1 VLGRSLLTQLLIGSL
16 VPALL
21 SLAAAGAVG
30 YFLAQKTLEEQ
41 LGESLASDAALI
53 ASQVEGIRLLSV
65 QPGDDIRGTRSYRAL
80 RRQLDDM
87 RKAAGARRV
96 FAVDLQGRV
105 RADAGGGLPV
115 GTPVPELARD
125 RRELARAVSLGSAS
139 SQVLFS
145 GPDGLLY
152 RTGYAAVRQEG
163 RPVGVVGVEGSAAF
177 YQPLHTLARSYAAL
191 GVLALV
197 ILALVSV
204 TVARG
209 LTRPLRQLMRAAIRM
224 GKGDLSTPIPQAST
238 REMAVL
244 ARELDVMRQ
253 ALAARDRQLQLMLGG
268 IAHEVKNPLGGI
280 ELFAGL
286 LREELPAGE
295 GRRHVERILG
305 ELNYL
310 KRVVEE
316 FLTFAQQERFN
327 RVPVEPERLVH
338 GLLPLLGAEAEAR
351 QVRLH
356 LAAEPALLEGDEGL
370 LTAALVNLARN
381 AIQASPA
388 GSPVSVRGVRAGRQY
403 LLQVEDAG
411 AGIPEDVR
419 ERIFE
424 PFFSTR
430 EKGTGLGLPL
440 ARKIVQAHGGSLE
453 VASRPGRTLFT
464 AALPVA
470 PGAARSHSASPLR

>member
-1 VLGRSLLTQLLIGSL
+1 
-16 VPALL
+16 
-21 SLAAAGAVG
+21 
-30 YFLAQKTLEEQ
+30 
-41 LGESLASDAALI
+41 
-53 ASQVEGIRLLSV
+53 
-65 QPGDDIRGTRSYRAL
+65 
-80 RRQLDDM
+80 
-87 RKAAGARRV
+87 
-96 FAVDLQGRV
+96 
-105 RADAGGGLPV
+105 
-115 GTPVPELARD
+115 
-125 RRELARAVSLGSAS
+125 
-139 SQVLFS
+139 
-145 GPDGLLY
+145 
-152 RTGYAAVRQEG
+152 
-163 RPVGVVGVEGSAAF
+163 
-177 YQPLHTLARSYAAL
+177 
-191 GVLALV
+191 
-197 ILALVSV
+197 
-204 TVARG
+204 
-209 LTRPLRQLMRAAIRM
+209 
-224 GKGDLSTPIPQAST
+224 
-238 REMAVL
+238 MAVL

-253 ALAARDRQLQLMLGG
+253 ALSARDRQLQLMLGG

-286 LREELPAGE
+286 LREELPSGN
-295 GRRHVERILG
+295 GRRHVERILN

-316 FLTFAQQERFN
+316 FLAFAQQEHFTRA
-327 RVPVEPERLVH
+327 PVEPERLVH

-356 LAAEPALLEGDEGL
+356 LAAEPALLEGDAGL

-381 AIQASPA
+381 AIQASPV
-388 GSPVSVRGVRAGRQY
+388 GCPVSVRGVLAGRQY

-411 AGIPEDVR
+411 AGIPEDVQ

-470 PGAARSHSASPLR
+470 AGSRSPTPLQ